1 MVFLGTLIAVAAVG
15 LGIAIVTDN
24 SASASLNVFG
34 HRVPGV
40 TSDAQIF
47 LAGVVVTIFLVIGL
61 AIAVMALG
69 RSMRNRRELRHL
81 REEHEES
88 MTALELEK
96 RQLERELARARN
108 GAALP
113 APGDVHVAPR
123 RSPDRDPVSPF
134 FDQPA

>member
-1 MVFLGTLIAVAAVG
+1 MVFLGILIAGAAVG
-15 LGIAIVTDN
+15 LGIAIVAEN
-24 SASASLNVFG
+24 STSASLSVFG
-34 HRVPGV
+34 QHVPGV

-47 LAGVVVTIFLVIGL
+47 LAGAVVTIFLVIGL
-61 AIAVMALG
+61 AIAVLALG

-96 RQLERELARARN
+96 KQLERELARARN

-113 APGDVHVAPR
+113 APGDVQVVPR
-123 RSPDRDPVSPF
+123 RSSDRDPVSPF